1 MPDFEDVPDSTDWL
15 STPLPALSAV
25 EASLRCQVC
34 KDFFKTPMLTSCCHT
49 FCSLCIRRALSNDG
63 KCPLCRAS
71 DQELKLRSNWSMEE
85 VVESFVKTRKDT
97 LQFAR
102 KAGQQAMTR
111 GSPKRKLAE
120 EDSAIGELQPETKR
134 LRSSARL
141 SRTRSGQA
149 AAAAIHEEADFEQ
162 SQYVEDDD
170 EAEDETFGKSN
181 YTMAYVPSGS
191 NAVLVAPDDG
201 LVPCPICN
209 TRMKEA
215 QVFRH
220 LDTCTGAKPQTT
232 ARTSS
237 SRTPTPNTPAR
248 GGPRPIPAPDR
259 LPAIAYS
266 MLKDAA
272 LRKKM
277 SDLGLS
283 TTGTRLQLEKRHK
296 EWVTL
301 WNANC
306 DSARPKRRAELLHD
320 LDVWERTQGSKA
332 PMFVRPG
339 AAVKDKE
346 FDGTAWAVKHD
357 TSFKDLIA
365 NARKSR
371 TQAKPKTEEK
381 AIPGSGDGS
390 PATASDA
397 VTGPSGMEVTMVDL
411 TGPPADTTQTPEFDG
426 DGPNDEMDRNQAFV
440 VEHGDPVV
448 KPQPPT
454 VAYYMHDGL
463 SEPQIPSSQEAR

>member
-1 MPDFEDVPDSTDWL
+1 MADFEDVPDSTDWL

-49 FCSLCIRRALSNDG
+49 FCSLCIRRALANDG

-85 VVESFVKTRKDT
+85 VVESFVKARRDT

-102 KAGQQAMTR
+102 TAALQATIR
-111 GSPKRKLAE
+111 DLPKRKMVE
-120 EDSAIGELQPETKR
+120 EEPASSEHQPETKR

-141 SRTRSGQA
+141 SRTRSGQT
-149 AAAAIHEEADFEQ
+149 AAAAIHEESDLEQ
-162 SQYVEDDD
+162 SQHVEEDD
-170 EAEDETFGKSN
+170 EVEDETF
-181 YTMAYVPSGS
+181 
-191 NAVLVAPDDG
+191 APDDG

-232 ARTSS
+232 ARSSS
-237 SRTPTPNTPAR
+237 SRTSTPNTHAR
-248 GGPRPIPAPDR
+248 GGHRLTPAPDR
-259 LPAIAYS
+259 LPALAYS
-266 MLKDAA
+266 MLKDVA

-339 AAVKDKE
+339 VAVKDKE
-346 FDGTAWAVKHD
+346 FDGTAWAAKHD

-371 TQAKPKTEEK
+371 AQAKPTTEE
-381 AIPGSGDGS
+381 ATTPGSGDGT
-390 PATASDA
+390 PAPALHA
-397 VTGPSGMEVTMVDL
+397 VTDSLGAKAVMIDL
-411 TGPPADTTQTPEFDG
+411 TERPTDTTQVPKTDG
-426 DGPNDEMDRNQAFV
+426 DGLRGEMERNQGFG
-440 VEHGDPVV
+440 VEHGGPPV
-448 KPQPPT
+448 KSQPPT
-454 VAYYMHDGL
+454 AACYLHDGF
-463 SEPQIPSSQEAR
+463 SEPQITSSQEAR

>member
-1 MPDFEDVPDSTDWL
+1 MTDFEDIPDSTDWL

-85 VVESFVKTRKDT
+85 VVESFVKARKDT

-102 KAGQQAMTR
+102 KAGQQAVTR
-111 GSPKRKLAE
+111 SSPKRKLAE
-120 EDSAIGELQPETKR
+120 EGSATGGLQPETKR

-141 SRTRSGQA
+141 SRSRSGQTATA
-149 AAAAIHEEADFEQ
+149 AMHEKAEVGQ
-162 SQYVEDDD
+162 SQYMEDDD

-181 YTMAYVPSGS
+181 YAMAHVHSGS
-191 NAVLVAPDDG
+191 NTFLLAPDDG

-237 SRTPTPNTPAR
+237 SRTPTPNTSAR
-248 GGPRPIPAPDR
+248 GGPRPTPAPDR
-259 LPAIAYS
+259 LPALAYS

-371 TQAKPKTEEK
+371 TQAKPKIEET
-381 AIPGSGDGS
+381 AIPGPGDGS
-390 PATASDA
+390 PATASDT
-397 VTGPSGMEVTMVDL
+397 VTDPSGTEVTMADL
-411 TGPPADTTQTPEFDG
+411 TKPPADTTQTLEVDG
-426 DGPNDEMDRNQAFV
+426 DSLTKGMDRNQAFA
-440 VEHGDPVV
+440 VEREDPEV

>member
-1 MPDFEDVPDSTDWL
+1 MADNFEDVPDSTDWL

-71 DQELKLRSNWSMEE
+71 DQELKLRSNWSLEE
-85 VVESFVKTRKDT
+85 VVESFVKARKDT
-97 LQFAR
+97 LHFAR
-102 KAGQQAMTR
+102 TAGQGQR
-111 GSPKRKLAE
+111 GSNGNAAKRRLVE
-120 EDSAIGELQPETKR
+120 EGGEQQPETKR

-149 AAAAIHEEADFEQ
+149 AAAPVRE
-162 SQYVEDDD
+162 DD
-170 EAEDETFGKSN
+170 EAEQMDQAQEDDETEDADF
-181 YTMAYVPSGS
+181 T
-191 NAVLVAPDDG
+191 PDDG
-201 LVPCPICN
+201 LVPCPICSS
-209 TRMKEA
+209 RMKEA

-220 LDTCTGAKPQTT
+220 LDTCDGSKSPRQST
-232 ARTSS
+232 APRTASS

-248 GGPRPIPAPDR
+248 GGPRPHAAPER
-259 LPAIAYS
+259 LPALAYS

-283 TTGTRLQLEKRHK
+283 VTGGRLQLEKRHK

-306 DSARPKRRAELLHD
+306 DSARPKKRAELLHD

-332 PMFVRPG
+332 AMFARPG

-346 FDGTAWAVKHD
+346 FDGVAWAAKHD

-371 TQAKPKTEEK
+371 AQAKPKSEDETDTPK
-381 AIPGSGDGS
+381 SGDGGV
-390 PATASDA
+390 ASTEPDA
-397 VTGPSGMEVTMVDL
+397 LNVASQRDGSVASAVVIDL
-411 TGPPADTTQTPEFDG
+411 TERPADTARDVPEDG
-426 DGPNDEMDRNQAFV
+426 HPVPMMQ
-440 VEHGDPVV
+440 VEASTAT
-448 KPQPPT
+448 KPQLPAA
-454 VAYYMHDGL
+454 AYHLRDGF

>member
-1 MPDFEDVPDSTDWL
+1 MADFEDIPDSTDWL

-34 KDFFKTPMLTSCCHT
+34 KDFFRTPMLTSCCHT

-85 VVESFVKTRKDT
+85 VVESFVKARKDT

-102 KAGQQAMTR
+102 TAGQPATIR
-111 GSPKRKLAE
+111 DLPKRKIVE
-120 EDSAIGELQPETKR
+120 EESASGEYQPETKR

-141 SRTRSGQA
+141 TRTRSGQT
-149 AAAAIHEEADFEQ
+149 AAAAIHEEPEPEHPLHVD
-162 SQYVEDDD
+162 EDDEVD
-170 EAEDETFGKSN
+170 DETF
-181 YTMAYVPSGS
+181 A
-191 NAVLVAPDDG
+191 LDDG
-201 LVPCPICN
+201 LVPCPICG

-220 LDTCTGAKPQTT
+220 LDTCTGAKSQTT
-232 ARTSS
+232 ARSS
-237 SRTPTPNTPAR
+237 SHRTPTPNTPAR
-248 GGPRPIPAPDR
+248 GGHRSTPAPDR
-259 LPAIAYS
+259 LPALAYS

-283 TTGTRLQLEKRHK
+283 TTGTRLQLERRHK

-332 PMFVRPG
+332 PMFVRSG
-339 AAVKDKE
+339 VAVKDKE
-346 FDGTAWAVKHD
+346 FDGTAWAAKHD

-371 TQAKPKTEEK
+371 AQARSTKEE
-381 AIPGSGDGS
+381 AASPGSGSGDGS
-390 PATASDA
+390 PFPAPHT
-397 VTGPSGMEVTMVDL
+397 VTGPSDPEVAMIDL
-411 TGPPADTTQTPEFDG
+411 TKRPADTVQAPKAEG
-426 DGPNDEMDRNQAFV
+426 DGLRDETERNQGCD
-440 VEHGDPVV
+440 VEHGESPA

-454 VAYYMHDGL
+454 AACYLHSGF

>member
-1 MPDFEDVPDSTDWL
+1 MTDFEDVPDSTDWL

-85 VVESFVKTRKDT
+85 VVESFVKARKDT
-97 LQFAR
+97 LQFA
-102 KAGQQAMTR
+102 KTAGQKSTIR
-111 GSPKRKLAE
+111 DFSKRKVAE
-120 EDSAIGELQPETKR
+120 EESASGEHQPEAKR

-141 SRTRSGQA
+141 SRTRSGQT
-149 AAAAIHEEADFEQ
+149 AAAIDEEAGIGQPLHVD
-162 SQYVEDDD
+162 EDD
-170 EAEDETFGKSN
+170 EVEDETF
-181 YTMAYVPSGS
+181 A
-191 NAVLVAPDDG
+191 LDDG

-220 LDTCTGAKPQTT
+220 LDTCTGAKTQTT
-232 ARTSS
+232 ARSSS
-237 SRTPTPNTPAR
+237 SRTPTPNTSAH
-248 GGPRPIPAPDR
+248 GGHRLTPAPER
-259 LPAIAYS
+259 LPALAYS

-339 AAVKDKE
+339 VAVKDKE
-346 FDGTAWAVKHD
+346 FDGTAWAAKHD

-371 TQAKPKTEEK
+371 AQAKSTIEEATNPVSIDDSPTQAPH
-381 AIPGSGDGS
+381 
-390 PATASDA
+390 A
-397 VTGPSGMEVTMVDL
+397 VTDPSGKEVAMVDL
-411 TGPPADTTQTPEFDG
+411 TERPGDAAQAPKTDG
-426 DGPNDEMDRNQAFV
+426 DDLRDEMERNQRFG
-440 VEHGDPVV
+440 VEHGEPSI
-448 KPQPPT
+448 KSQPPT
-454 VAYYMHDGL
+454 AACYLHGGF
-463 SEPQIPSSQEAR
+463 SEPQIPSS

>member
-1 MPDFEDVPDSTDWL
+1 MADNFEDVPDSTDWL

-34 KDFFKTPMLTSCCHT
+34 KDFFKTPMVTSCCHT

-71 DQELKLRSNWSMEE
+71 DQELKLRSNWSLEE
-85 VVESFVKTRKDT
+85 VVDSFVKARKDT
-97 LQFAR
+97 LHFAR
-102 KAGQQAMTR
+102 TAGQNDQR
-111 GSPKRKLAE
+111 EPSGSVAKRRMAE
-120 EDSAIGELQPETKR
+120 ESGDQQPETKR

-149 AAAAIHEEADFEQ
+149 AAAPVHEVDEVDEMEEVQEDNESEDADF
-162 SQYVEDDD
+162 
-170 EAEDETFGKSN
+170 
-181 YTMAYVPSGS
+181 
-191 NAVLVAPDDG
+191 APEDG
-201 LVPCPICN
+201 LVPCPICS

-220 LDTCTGAKPQTT
+220 LDTCDGSKPPPQQHTAQ
-232 ARTSS
+232 ARTSA

-248 GGPRPIPAPDR
+248 GAGPSRSHPAPER
-259 LPAIAYS
+259 LPALAYS
-266 MLKDAA
+266 MLKDVA

-277 SDLGLS
+277 SDLGLAV
-283 TTGTRLQLEKRHK
+283 TGGRVQLEKRHK

-306 DSARPKRRAELLHD
+306 DSARPKRRTELLHD

-332 PMFVRPG
+332 AMFVKPG
-339 AAVKDKE
+339 VAVKDKE
-346 FDGTAWAVKHD
+346 FDGVAWAAKHD

-371 TQAKPKTEEK
+371 AQAKPKSEEEEK
-381 AIPGSGDGS
+381 ETATPKSEDGGAASAETGAPKLDSERSDAAVIDLTEQPRDTSREGGVDEAPPGSMMQVDN
-390 PATASDA
+390 PA
-397 VTGPSGMEVTMVDL
+397 L
-411 TGPPADTTQTPEFDG
+411 
-426 DGPNDEMDRNQAFV
+426 
-440 VEHGDPVV
+440 
-448 KPQPPT
+448 KPQVPAST
-454 VAYYMHDGL
+454 YYLQDGF
-463 SEPQIPSSQEAR
+463 SEPQIPSGQEAR

>member
-1 MPDFEDVPDSTDWL
+1 MADNFEDVPDSTDWL

-34 KDFFKTPMLTSCCHT
+34 KDFFKTPMVTSCCHT

-71 DQELKLRSNWSMEE
+71 DQELKLRSNWSLEE
-85 VVESFVKTRKDT
+85 VVDSFVKARKDT
-97 LQFAR
+97 LHFAR
-102 KAGQQAMTR
+102 TAGQNDQR
-111 GSPKRKLAE
+111 EPSGSVAKRRMAE
-120 EDSAIGELQPETKR
+120 ESGDQQPETKR

-141 SRTRSGQA
+141 SRTRSGQPA
-149 AAAAIHEEADFEQ
+149 AAPVHEVDEVDEMEEVQEDNESEDADF
-162 SQYVEDDD
+162 
-170 EAEDETFGKSN
+170 
-181 YTMAYVPSGS
+181 
-191 NAVLVAPDDG
+191 APEDG
-201 LVPCPICN
+201 LVPCPICS

-220 LDTCTGAKPQTT
+220 LDTCDGSKPPPRQHTAQ
-232 ARTSS
+232 ARTSA

-248 GGPRPIPAPDR
+248 GAGPSRSHPAPER
-259 LPAIAYS
+259 LPALAYS
-266 MLKDAA
+266 MLKDVA

-283 TTGTRLQLEKRHK
+283 VTGGRVQLEKRHK

-306 DSARPKRRAELLHD
+306 DSARPKRRTELLHD

-332 PMFVRPG
+332 AMFVKPG
-339 AAVKDKE
+339 VAVKDKE
-346 FDGTAWAVKHD
+346 FDGVAWAAKHD

-371 TQAKPKTEEK
+371 AQAKPKSEEEEEK
-381 AIPGSGDGS
+381 ETATPKSEDGGAASAETGAPKLDSERSDAAVIDLTEQPRDTSREGGVDEAPPGSMMQVDN
-390 PATASDA
+390 PA
-397 VTGPSGMEVTMVDL
+397 L
-411 TGPPADTTQTPEFDG
+411 
-426 DGPNDEMDRNQAFV
+426 
-440 VEHGDPVV
+440 
-448 KPQPPT
+448 KPQVPAST
-454 VAYYMHDGL
+454 YYLQDGF
-463 SEPQIPSSQEAR
+463 SEPQIPSGQEAR

>member
-1 MPDFEDVPDSTDWL
+1 MTDFEDVPDSTDWL

-85 VVESFVKTRKDT
+85 VVESFVKARKDT
-97 LQFAR
+97 LQFA
-102 KAGQQAMTR
+102 KTAGQQATIR
-111 GSPKRKLAE
+111 DLPKRKMSE
-120 EDSAIGELQPETKR
+120 EESASSEHQPETKR

-141 SRTRSGQA
+141 SRTRSGQTTA
-149 AAAAIHEEADFEQ
+149 ATIHEEAELEQ
-162 SQYVEDDD
+162 PLDMDEDD
-170 EAEDETFGKSN
+170 EAEDETF
-181 YTMAYVPSGS
+181 A
-191 NAVLVAPDDG
+191 LDDG

-232 ARTSS
+232 ARSSS
-237 SRTPTPNTPAR
+237 SRAPTPNTPAR
-248 GGPRPIPAPDR
+248 GGHRSTPAPDR

-332 PMFVRPG
+332 PMFARPG
-339 AAVKDKE
+339 VAVKDKE
-346 FDGTAWAVKHD
+346 FDGTAWAAKHD
-357 TSFKDLIA
+357 SSFKDLIA

-371 TQAKPKTEEK
+371 AQARPAAEE
-381 AIPGSGDGS
+381 AVNPSSGDGS
-390 PATASDA
+390 PALAAHT
-397 VTGPSGMEVTMVDL
+397 VTSPSVREVAMVDL
-411 TGPPADTTQTPEFDG
+411 TERPADTAQAPKA
-426 DGPNDEMDRNQAFV
+426 DEDDLRDETERKQGFG
-440 VEHGDPVV
+440 VEHGEPPV
-448 KPQPPT
+448 KSQPLP
-454 VAYYMHDGL
+454 AACYLQGGF
-463 SEPQIPSSQEAR
+463 SEPQIPSS

>member
-1 MPDFEDVPDSTDWL
+1 MADNFEDVPDSTDWL

-34 KDFFKTPMLTSCCHT
+34 KDFFKTPMITSCCHT

-71 DQELKLRSNWSMEE
+71 DQELKLRSNWSLEE
-85 VVESFVKTRKDT
+85 VVDSFVKARKDT
-97 LQFAR
+97 LHFAR
-102 KAGQQAMTR
+102 TAGQDSQR
-111 GSPKRKLAE
+111 EPSGSAAKRRLAE
-120 EDSAIGELQPETKR
+120 ENGEQQPETKR
-134 LRSSARL
+134 LRSSTRL

-149 AAAAIHEEADFEQ
+149 AAAPVPEVDEVDEMEEVQEDNESEDADF
-162 SQYVEDDD
+162 
-170 EAEDETFGKSN
+170 
-181 YTMAYVPSGS
+181 
-191 NAVLVAPDDG
+191 APEDG
-201 LVPCPICN
+201 LVPCPICS

-220 LDTCTGAKPQTT
+220 LDTCDGSKPPPQQHT
-232 ARTSS
+232 AQARASA

-248 GGPRPIPAPDR
+248 GAGPSRSHPPPER
-259 LPAIAYS
+259 LPALAYS
-266 MLKDAA
+266 MLKDVA

-283 TTGTRLQLEKRHK
+283 VTGGRVQLEKRHK

-306 DSARPKRRAELLHD
+306 DSARPKRRTELLHD

-332 PMFVRPG
+332 AMFVKPG
-339 AAVKDKE
+339 VAVKDKE
-346 FDGTAWAVKHD
+346 FDGVAWAAKHD

-371 TQAKPKTEEK
+371 AQAKPKSEEEGK
-381 AIPGSGDGS
+381 GTATPKSEDGGAAS
-390 PATASDA
+390 AETGAPKVDSERSDA
-397 VTGPSGMEVTMVDL
+397 AVIDL
-411 TGPPADTTQTPEFDG
+411 TEQPTDAPREGGVE
-426 DGPNDEMDRNQAFV
+426 DGPTGSMMQVDNPAL
-440 VEHGDPVV
+440 
-448 KPQPPT
+448 KPQVP
-454 VAYYMHDGL
+454 ASSYYLQDGF
-463 SEPQIPSSQEAR
+463 SEPQIPSGQEAR